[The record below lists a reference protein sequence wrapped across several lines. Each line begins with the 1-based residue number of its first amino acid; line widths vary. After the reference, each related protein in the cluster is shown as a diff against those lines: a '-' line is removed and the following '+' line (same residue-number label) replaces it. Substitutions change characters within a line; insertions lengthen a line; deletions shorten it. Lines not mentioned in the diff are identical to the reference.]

1 LNAGIVAAAKHLR
14 KGGSLDAAEGICTT
28 DTFIKE
34 YAVEVIVGNIPVRIG
49 GIAKGSGMI
58 APNMATML
66 AFVTTDANLS
76 HSLLNKTLQRA
87 TEISFNRITVDGDT
101 STNDMVLVLAN
112 GKADNALLKENSPAY
127 THFYKAF
134 EHVLTVLSK
143 LIVKDGEGA
152 TKFVEVTV
160 KGALSRKEAEQAGRT
175 ICYSRRRCELG
186 ENSCRRRQVGDIF
199 QSGQNGN
206 LFRRPACPRQ
216 ELQFFFLGRK
226 SKRNSAAE
234 RNYDNRRLAW
244 RQSFRDVM
252 DMRSVERLYRY

>member
-1 LNAGIVAAAKHLR
+1 MPSSPPTQI
-14 KGGSLDAAEGICTT
+14 
-28 DTFIKE
+28 
-34 YAVEVIVGNIPVRIG
+34 IP
-49 GIAKGSGMI
+49 
-58 APNMATML
+58 
-66 AFVTTDANLS
+66 

-87 TEISFNRITVDGDT
+87 TEMSFNRITVDGDT

-127 THFYKAF
+127 THFYNAF

-152 TKFVEVTV
+152 TKFIEVTV
-160 KGALSRKEAEQAGRT
+160 KGSQSEKEAEASGTDDMQFIVSKNR
-175 ICYSRRRCELG
+175 YSRRRCELG

-206 LFRRPACPRQ
+206 LFRRPAYPRQ
-216 ELQFFFLGRK
+216 ELQYFFLGRK
-226 SKRNSAAE
+226 SKKNSSTE
-234 RNYDNRRLAW
+234 RNYDNRRPAW
-244 RQSFRDVM
+244 RQSLRNVM